1 MHRLADRFT
10 EGLEALVGMLSG
22 TNPGA
27 LADDPAIKACAEH
40 PVPVI
45 SAAMGFTAVRRAAA
59 LGVGILFDS
68 LSTPERCRELTDAYR
83 DAGGAGPCIMIR
95 RAWLGEAPRVDFDRQ
110 LSAYRGYAARAAQ
123 ERWGSDELVDS
134 ADAESVAA
142 GLLDAVHRAG
152 ADALNLRVHVPGVA
166 PDAARAQIEALGD
179 QVVPA
184 LRRSMS

>member
-1 MHRLADRFT
+1 
-10 EGLEALVGMLSG
+10 
-22 TNPGA
+22 
-27 LADDPAIKACAEH
+27 
-40 PVPVI
+40 
-45 SAAMGFTAVRRAAA
+45 VRRAAA

-184 LRRSMS
+184 LRRSLS

>member
-1 MHRLADRFT
+1 
-10 EGLEALVGMLSG
+10 
-22 TNPGA
+22 
-27 LADDPAIKACAEH
+27 
-40 PVPVI
+40 
-45 SAAMGFTAVRRAAA
+45 
-59 LGVGILFDS
+59 
-68 LSTPERCRELTDAYR
+68 
-83 DAGGAGPCIMIR
+83 
-95 RAWLGEAPRVDFDRQ
+95 
-110 LSAYRGYAARAAQ
+110 
-123 ERWGSDELVDS
+123 VDS